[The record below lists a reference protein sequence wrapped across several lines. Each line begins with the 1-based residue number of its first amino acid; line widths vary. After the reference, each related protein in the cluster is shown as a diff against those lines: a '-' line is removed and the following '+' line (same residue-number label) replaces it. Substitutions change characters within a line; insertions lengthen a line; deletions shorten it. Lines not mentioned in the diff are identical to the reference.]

1 MKDKFTREVA
11 RMYKDLEFSVRAD
24 DWDKYSVFRGHWGD
38 DSCCLGSGEHEG
50 GQGGGL
56 HGPQGGGQEYITREV
71 AKGDKDMSR
80 IWGQI

>member
-1 MKDKFTREVA
+1 MLFI
-11 RMYKDLEFSVRAD
+11 
-24 DWDKYSVFRGHWGD
+24 
-38 DSCCLGSGEHEG
+38 GSGEHEG

-56 HGPQGGGQEYITREV
+56 HGPQGGGQEYVTREV